1 MKIKKHGVDVI
12 VDMLMLVLAG
22 QMLTILV
29 AILALVCEFRMFKD
43 VVECQMPTV
52 VVEAIAELQIGLVC
66 NRFAVAEVC

>member
-29 AILALVCEFRMFKD
+29 AILALVCEFRMFRD

-52 VVEAIAELQIGLVC
+52 VVEAQEPCQFGIK
-66 NRFAVAEVC
+66 